1 MEGAILRETLE
12 GILSADFIESKAKEF
27 GAVSRD
33 RKRNV
38 VEQVYSLV
46 LSCGNDDSGVLADA
60 LRRYNAQVSRKVVR
74 GSFYG
79 WLDDPMVR
87 LMTALLEKAVEY
99 SASQPTFLPNI
110 LSTVADWIAV
120 DSETITLRP
129 ELSAEYPGTG
139 SPAAIKVH
147 KEISLGRGGC
157 MDSYH
162 LGPAKEHDAP
172 HLIVDERYR
181 GKGLIVDLGYPSLEF
196 IRNCGLHDVRFVIRL
211 HDNWKP
217 KVEQV
222 HLGELAGEF
231 IPGTDFDKL
240 VMDEIILLNG
250 EDVDCEVVL
259 GQGKEAVRARLVMVF
274 GPAGYR
280 IYLTNL
286 ARETHTGQQISDLYR
301 VRWEIEMD
309 NKGDKSGARLDQIRA
324 TTKSSVVIQIC
335 AKLLHTLIVNML
347 IHKDNLERVQG
358 GHITR
363 GPMHRLVLSFAL
375 RVRHESLYAAMISGN
390 MTPEE
395 WDTVAR
401 GLALDA
407 RDPNWRRRPSILDR
421 ILGLTAPP
429 GRPRKAKLKDCPASA
444 ASYRTQ

>member
-1 MEGAILRETLE
+1 MEGTILRETLE
-12 GILSADFIESKAKEF
+12 GILSANFIEDTAKEL
-27 GAVSRD
+27 GAVCRD

-38 VEQVYSLV
+38 VEQVYALV

-60 LRRYNAQVSRKVVR
+60 LRRYNGQVSEKVVR

-79 WLDDPMVR
+79 WLDDPMAK
-87 LMTALLEKAVEY
+87 LMTVLLERAVEY
-99 SASQPTFLPNI
+99 STSQPTFLPGI
-110 LSTVADWIAV
+110 LGTVTDWIAV

-157 MDSYH
+157 MDAYH
-162 LGPAKEHDAP
+162 LSPAKEHDAP
-172 HLIVDERYR
+172 HLVVDERYR

-196 IRNCGLHDVRFVIRL
+196 ISNCGLHDVRFVIRL

-217 KVEQV
+217 KVEKV

-240 VMDEIILLNG
+240 VMDEVILLNG
-250 EDVDCEVVL
+250 EDVDCDVTI
-259 GQGKEAVRARLVMVF
+259 GQGKEAVRARLVMVY

-286 ARETHTGQQISDLYR
+286 GRETHTGQQISDLYR

-324 TTKSSVVIQIC
+324 TTKSSVVIQIG

-347 IHKDNLERVQG
+347 IHKDNLERVSG
-358 GHITR
+358 GHVKR
-363 GPMHRLVLSFAL
+363 GPMHRILLSFVL
-375 RVRHESLYAAMISGN
+375 RTRHESLYETVVSRN
-390 MTPEE
+390 LTPKQ
-395 WDTVAR
+395 WDT
-401 GLALDA
+401 LAKGIAGDA
-407 RDPNWRRRPSILDR
+407 RDPNWRRRPSVLDR
-421 ILGLTAPP
+421 LLGLTAPP
-429 GRPRKAKLKDCPASA
+429 GRPRKAKLQDCPASA
-444 ASYRTQ
+444 ASYRTR